1 MKRIN
6 LEVIV
11 GFFLIVGLVAF
22 AFLAVKLGGL
32 GTSTAGQN
40 VFNARFTSSQGLKEG
55 AAVEMAGVQ
64 VGEVI
69 SIDFDP
75 EDYVSIVKFTVPKN
89 VEVQDDAIA
98 SVASSGLLGGKYLKV
113 SPGGSP
119 IDLGDGD
126 TLSET
131 EPSISLE
138 ELIGKYMF
146 EGGGSTE

>member
-11 GFFLIVGLVAF
+11 GFFLVVGLVAF

-40 VFNARFTSSQGLKEG
+40 VFNARVTSSQGLKEG
-55 AAVEMAGVQ
+55 AAVEMAGVK

-69 SIDFDP
+69 SISFDP
-75 EDYVSIVKFTVPKN
+75 DDYVSIVKFTVPKN

-98 SVASSGLLGGKYLKV
+98 SVASSGLLGGKYLRV

-119 IDLGDGD
+119 IVLADGD
-126 TLSET
+126 TITET

-146 EGGGSTE
+146 SSGDSGS

>member
-1 MKRIN
+1 
-6 LEVIV
+6 
-11 GFFLIVGLVAF
+11 
-22 AFLAVKLGGL
+22 
-32 GTSTAGQN
+32 
-40 VFNARFTSSQGLKEG
+40 
-55 AAVEMAGVQ
+55 
-64 VGEVI
+64 
-69 SIDFDP
+69 
-75 EDYVSIVKFTVPKN
+75 VSIVKFTVPKN

-119 IDLGDGD
+119 IVLGDGD